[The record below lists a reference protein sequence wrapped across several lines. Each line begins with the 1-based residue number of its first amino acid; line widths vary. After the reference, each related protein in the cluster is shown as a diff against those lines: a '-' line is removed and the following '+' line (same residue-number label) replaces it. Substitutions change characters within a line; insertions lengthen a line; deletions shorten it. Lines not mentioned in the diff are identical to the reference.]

1 LICTKE
7 SKQIDAETKL
17 LCRNA
22 PENQKTQQHYHHH
35 HHLLLLLLFL
45 LLFAYQESGSVV
57 FIAIQNELDERWC
70 WQLHLIPT
78 TTTTTTTRR
87 SMMMTMMKKK
97 RIITRL
103 MICKTEIC
111 ALCASTE
118 LFPISYCFSTI
129 ASRLHNY
136 GTAAKEKKKKKKKK
150 KNKMIIS

>member
-22 PENQKTQQHYHHH
+22 PENQKTQQHHLLL
-35 HHLLLLLLFL
+35 LLLLLLFL

-70 WQLHLIPT
+70 WQLHLIIT
-78 TTTTTTTRR
+78 TTTTNTTTSRR

-97 RIITRL
+97 RIITSL

-129 ASRLHNY
+129 ASRLHIY
-136 GTAAKEKKKKKKKK
+136 GTAPQEEKKKKK
-150 KNKMIIS
+150 MIIR

>member
-22 PENQKTQQHYHHH
+22 PENQKTQQH
-35 HHLLLLLLFL
+35 HLLLLLLFL

-57 FIAIQNELDERWC
+57 FIGIQNELDERWC
-70 WQLHLIPT
+70 WQRHLIT
-78 TTTTTTTRR
+78 TTATTTTTTTRR

-129 ASRLHNY
+129 ASRLHIY
-136 GTAAKEKKKKKKKK
+136 GTAPKQKKKKKKKK
-150 KNKMIIS
+150 MIIS

>member
-1 LICTKE
+1 LIFTKE

-22 PENQKTQQHYHHH
+22 PENQKTQQRPLLLL
-35 HHLLLLLLFL
+35 LLLLLLFL

-57 FIAIQNELDERWC
+57 FITIQNELDERWC
-70 WQLHLIPT
+70 WQLHLIIT
-78 TTTTTTTRR
+78 TTSTTTNTTSRR
-87 SMMMTMMKKK
+87 SMTMMKKR

-118 LFPISYCFSTI
+118 IFPIS
-129 ASRLHNY
+129 
-136 GTAAKEKKKKKKKK
+136 
-150 KNKMIIS
+150 

>member
-22 PENQKTQQHYHHH
+22 PENQKTQH
-35 HHLLLLLLFL
+35 HHLLLLLLLLFV

-70 WQLHLIPT
+70 WQLHLI
-78 TTTTTTTRR
+78 TTTTTTRR

-129 ASRLHNY
+129 ASRLHIY
-136 GTAAKEKKKKKKKK
+136 GTAPKEKKRKKKK
-150 KNKMIIS
+150 IIS

>member
-22 PENQKTQQHYHHH
+22 PENQKTQQRPLLL
-35 HHLLLLLLFL
+35 LLLLLLFL

-70 WQLHLIPT
+70 WQLHLIIT
-78 TTTTTTTRR
+78 TTTNTSSRR
-87 SMMMTMMKKK
+87 SMMMTMMKKRR

-118 LFPISYCFSTI
+118 LFPISYCSSTI
-129 ASRLHNY
+129 ASRLHIY
-136 GTAAKEKKKKKKKK
+136 GTAPKEKKKKKKKK
-150 KNKMIIS
+150 MIIS

>member
-7 SKQIDAETKL
+7 RKQIDAETKL
-17 LCRNA
+17 LCRNT
-22 PENQKTQQHYHHH
+22 PENKKTQQHHHH
-35 HHLLLLLLFL
+35 HHLLLLLLLFL

-70 WQLHLIPT
+70 WQLHLIIT
-78 TTTTTTTRR
+78 TTTTTSRR

-97 RIITRL
+97 RIITSL

-111 ALCASTE
+111 ALGASTE

-129 ASRLHNY
+129 ASRLHIY
-136 GTAAKEKKKKKKKK
+136 GTAPKEKKKKKKKK
-150 KNKMIIS
+150 KKMIIS

>member
-1 LICTKE
+1 M
-7 SKQIDAETKL
+7 QRQNYFAEMLQKT
-17 LCRNA
+17 
-22 PENQKTQQHYHHH
+22 QKTQQRPPL
-35 HHLLLLLLFL
+35 LLLLLLFL

-70 WQLHLIPT
+70 WQLHLIIT
-78 TTTTTTTRR
+78 TTTTTNTTSRR

-103 MICKTEIC
+103 MICKTKIC

-129 ASRLHNY
+129 ASRLHIY
-136 GTAAKEKKKKKKKK
+136 GTAPKEKKKKKK
-150 KNKMIIS
+150 MTIS